1 MIGDSMARRFL
12 IGAALVL
19 AAGTANAGDVGEDLA
34 RAYEF
39 AYNLDHD
46 AAVVAFEAA
55 VAAEPHNPATH
66 RGVAAAT
73 WMRLM
78 FLRGTMTVDD
88 YFVGLTPKSVD
99 LPEPPAD
106 LAATFA
112 EHSTRAIE
120 LSEAMVKADADS
132 PDAHYQLGASL
143 GLAASYRAT
152 IMGETMGALRPA
164 KLAYAAHER
173 VLELDPTR
181 KDAMLVIGTY
191 RYLVSTLPLPIRLMA
206 RLVGFGGGRE
216 EGLRL
221 IREAAT
227 HEGEA
232 RTEAEFGLVLLYNR
246 EREYAAAQQ
255 VIRGLKRRYPRNR
268 VVWLE
273 SAATALRDDRPALA
287 ASALREGF
295 SMLEADERVRM
306 QGEQALWRYLR
317 GKTRLEL
324 KRDAAARRDLLV
336 VLDLDARLWVTGRT
350 HLGLG
355 MLADLA
361 GDREEAR
368 RHYDQARIFCADGR
382 DKRGA
387 DLAKRLKKNGYRR
400 E

>member
-1 MIGDSMARRFL
+1 
-12 IGAALVL
+12 
-19 AAGTANAGDVGEDLA
+19 
-34 RAYEF
+34 
-39 AYNLDHD
+39 
-46 AAVVAFEAA
+46 
-55 VAAEPHNPATH
+55 
-66 RGVAAAT
+66 
-73 WMRLM
+73 M

-88 YFVGLTPKSVD
+88 YFVGLTPKNVD

-112 EHSTRAIE
+112 EHSTRAVE

-132 PDAHYQLGASL
+132 PDAHYQFGASL

-152 IMGETMGALRPA
+152 IMGETMGALKPA
-164 KLAYAAHER
+164 KLAYTAHER

-206 RLVGFGGGRE
+206 RMVVFGGGRE

-246 EREYAAAQQ
+246 EREYAAAQN

-295 SMLEADERVRM
+295 SMLEGDKRARM
-306 QGEQALWRYLR
+306 QGEEALWRYLR

-336 VLDLDARLWVTGRT
+336 VLDLDARLWVTGRA
-350 HLGLG
+350 HLELG
-355 MLADLA
+355 RLADLA
-361 GDREEAR
+361 GHREEAR
-368 RHYDQARIFCADGR
+368 RHYHQARTFCADGR

-387 DLAKRLKKNGYRR
+387 NLAKRLKEGRLPSRVASRGNFAGAVPIRSDGV
-400 E
+400 